1 MAGQTALICKTLIR
15 LYMQLNEEKIYISLD
30 LKSPIL
36 NVKTPNNV
44 SWLNLINTR
53 IHNDYILKK
62 IKKLI
67 HKFNSQIPWNEEL
80 QIDDVE
86 KFLYS
91 GNDINIL
98 IKDYD
103 FIGWAWQDK
112 KVTDSDL
119 LEGQIYQS
127 KWFVDKKFLFKKSNK
142 HLSLWWIQELKKFYR
157 RQGFTEGTAYI
168 DSWNKGVLKSVLRA
182 GYKIKK

>member
-1 MAGQTALICKTLIR
+1 
-15 LYMQLNEEKIYISLD
+15 MQLNEQKINISLD

-36 NVKTPNNV
+36 NAKMPNNV
-44 SWLNLINTR
+44 SWLNLVDAG

-67 HKFNSQIPWNEEL
+67 STFNLQIPWNEEL
-80 QIDDVE
+80 KIDDIE
-86 KFLYS
+86 KFIYN

-98 IKDYD
+98 IQDYD

-112 KVTDSDL
+112 KMADSIPL
-119 LEGQIYQS
+119 KPNQIYQS

-142 HLSLWWIQELKKFYR
+142 QLSLWWIQQLKQFYR
-157 RQGFTEGTAYI
+157 RQGFTEGIAYI
-168 DSWNKGVLKSVLRA
+168 DSWNKGVLKSVLKA
-182 GYKIKK
+182 GYQIKNNRLF